1 MGVGRPYRDVGIQSG
16 RHDDLISTLL
26 CILQLGV
33 RVIGVGLHGV
43 LDTRLSVFANVTCV
57 EWAVAGCIR
66 AETQTGMPMGHKAI
80 HRTPKERT
88 RQSRCPL
95 TLSEPPSH
103 HP

>member
-57 EWAVAGCIR
+57 EWAVAGS
-66 AETQTGMPMGHKAI
+66 
-80 HRTPKERT
+80 
-88 RQSRCPL
+88 QSRN
-95 TLSEPPSH
+95 TNRHADGSQSDSSYT
-103 HP
+103 